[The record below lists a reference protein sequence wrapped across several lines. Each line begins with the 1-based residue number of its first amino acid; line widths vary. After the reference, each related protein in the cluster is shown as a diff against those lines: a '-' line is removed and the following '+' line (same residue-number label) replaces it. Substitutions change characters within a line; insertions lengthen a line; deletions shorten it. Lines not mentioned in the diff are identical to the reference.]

1 VGIETV
7 ALAVLAAATG
17 YQAYQSKAQ
26 ATDAKQAAS
35 QQQKAQSALKAEEDR
50 NRLQSIMRI
59 QKRRGGQAF
68 VGTSLT
74 GVAPSGAATGG
85 KTQLGL

>member
-26 ATDAKQAAS
+26 ATDVKQAAN
-35 QQQKAQSALKAEEDR
+35 QQEKQQNALKVEEDR
-50 NRLQSIMRI
+50 NRLQSIMRM

-68 VGTSLT
+68 TGTSLT
-74 GVAPSGAATGG
+74 GVSPSGQAVGG